1 MSPMKPGRWR
11 SVGWPSEMLQ
21 IISSNWSKRG
31 ASFRPKSSGLSL
43 AKVCHADY
51 GLSRDPIMMQI
62 GESDLTYATPR
73 TRIWKSWRI
82 LLLVILSFVLPFAGE
97 ATFWLLHK
105 LEILQTLR
113 PKSLKAT
120 FSITL

>member
-1 MSPMKPGRWR
+1 
-11 SVGWPSEMLQ
+11 
-21 IISSNWSKRG
+21 
-31 ASFRPKSSGLSL
+31 
-43 AKVCHADY
+43 
-51 GLSRDPIMMQI
+51 MMQI

-120 FSITL
+120 FSITLLGSSTGGIVLAWFARKMAIQAAIRYARILASAVIVMDLLIGTAWFLLLFLL